1 MRIFRASMVL
11 KPLAI
16 FDRLDRQADL
26 HGNLRHDGV
35 A

>member
-16 FDRLDRQADL
+16 FDRLDRQTDL
-26 HGNLRHDGV
+26 HGDLRDYGV